1 MKQFILVLPALAIL
15 AGCAS
20 SETGT
25 VYKARDGTTVY
36 GLNEQPESS
45 VTGSGALMP
54 GAYASH
60 NMMTGQFT
68 GQERTQ
74 DLIGQR
80 PETPRE
86 ADARVLQRNPAPTIG
101 TGAGTLGQ
109 SGIVPNGNVTGS
121 ALVDLPPDLAAVAAR
136 NNGQVEP
143 VPNSP
148 EIASSQQPNALNGS
162 ISPDNT
168 SKGANK
174 PGEVAIGSAP
184 GAESASGSSTSN
196 NPSLSAGVNQS
207 SRPSAAV
214 APQPAPAQA
223 KDTADLP
230 ARIKESLGNTKT
242 ITPAELK
249 TLEVDAVN
257 GDVTLRGDVRTQKER
272 TLIGD
277 KVAKMQGVH
286 SVNNQ
291 LRVIGASPASPA
303 IPEQSPFPNPNTG
316 VKQ

>member
-1 MKQFILVLPALAIL
+1 VK
-15 AGCAS
+15 
-20 SETGT
+20 
-25 VYKARDGTTVY
+25 
-36 GLNEQPESS
+36 
-45 VTGSGALMP
+45 
-54 GAYASH
+54 
-60 NMMTGQFT
+60 
-68 GQERTQ
+68 
-74 DLIGQR
+74 
-80 PETPRE
+80 
-86 ADARVLQRNPAPTIG
+86 NPF
-101 TGAGTLGQ
+101 
-109 SGIVPNGNVTGS
+109 S
-121 ALVDLPPDLAAVAAR
+121 A
-136 NNGQVEP
+136 
-143 VPNSP
+143 
-148 EIASSQQPNALNGS
+148 QQPNALNGS

-168 SKGANK
+168 RKGANK